1 MAHAVH
7 PNYSE
12 MHDSGHLPMI
22 NQGLVIKSNTGQK
35 YATERMSSV
44 FFEGL
49 CERAGVP
56 VQKFVVRS
64 DRMCGSTI
72 GPIIAANLDIRTV
85 DVSCSMLSMHSVRE
99 MAGTR
104 DHKNIIRCLRNF
116 LNLDKRRFCFRFGT
130 GNRHHPQWV
139 LTVSRTLD

>member
-7 PNYSE
+7 PNYSG

-85 DVSCSMLSMHSVRE
+85 DVGCPMLFMHSVRE

-104 DHKNIIRCLRNF
+104 NHENIIKVF
-116 LNLDKRRFCFRFGT
+116 KEFFKPG
-130 GNRHHPQWV
+130 
-139 LTVSRTLD
+139 